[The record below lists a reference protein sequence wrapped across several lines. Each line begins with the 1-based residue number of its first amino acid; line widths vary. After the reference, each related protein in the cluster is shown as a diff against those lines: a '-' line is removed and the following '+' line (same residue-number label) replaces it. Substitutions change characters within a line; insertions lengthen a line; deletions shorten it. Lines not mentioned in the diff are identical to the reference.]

1 MQQLMWIQALV
12 QTMRSRLDVSER
24 GDVSEKTVTVAT
36 MVALALAVGAII
48 TAVVL
53 AKANAISLD

>member
-1 MQQLMWIQALV
+1 MQYVLWLQAV
-12 QTMRSRLDVSER
+12 MARIRTRLELDER

-53 AKANAISLD
+53 AKANDISLD